1 MRVKENI
8 KIDKS
13 LCRDLWEDFFDLT
26 IITLGTSN
34 FDLKPTKTIKIKI

>member
-13 LCRDLWEDFFDLT
+13 LCINFGGHFFDLT

-34 FDLKPTKTIKIKI
+34 FELTPLLLR